1 MIEPNRVTSGFEN
14 TLGELVFQRL
24 QISDSPVALPGMSY
38 IIVCDGVFVSLLVQK
53 VKHILDG
60 QGQRATSVGCAEDG
74 LKQVVHKLL

>member
-1 MIEPNRVTSGFEN
+1 
-14 TLGELVFQRL
+14 
-24 QISDSPVALPGMSY
+24 MSY